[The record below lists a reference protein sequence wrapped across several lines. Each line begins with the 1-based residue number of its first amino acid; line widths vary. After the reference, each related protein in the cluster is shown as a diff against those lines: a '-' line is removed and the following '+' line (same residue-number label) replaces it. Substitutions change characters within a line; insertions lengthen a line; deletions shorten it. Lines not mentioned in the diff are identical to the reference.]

1 MIKELEQFELVH
13 RAHQK
18 SQKEQEKSAKQNM
31 LELMTKYYNNL
42 KNEVGIEDNND
53 HEDQDFE
60 LD

>member
-1 MIKELEQFELVH
+1 
-13 RAHQK
+13 
-18 SQKEQEKSAKQNM
+18 M